1 MLLTIDIGNTNVTLG
16 LYEGSKLGARWRLAT
31 DHNRMA
37 DEYGLQILG
46 LLQHS
51 GCSPRQLDGIS
62 FASVVPQIT
71 SRVLQACQQY
81 LHKEAFVVDSEVK
94 TGIKILYDD
103 PKAVGADRIVDA
115 VGALTLYGGP
125 LCIIDFGTA
134 TTFNAITAAGE
145 YLGGAIAPGIGI
157 ALDALVSRTSKLYRV
172 ELRKP
177 PSVIGRN
184 TTHALQSGLVFG
196 YVSLVEGMV
205 ARFRRELGDD
215 MKTVATGGLVE
226 IISPE
231 TKAIQITN
239 PWLTLEGLR
248 ILWEMNNA

>member
-31 DHNRMA
+31 DHDRMP

-46 LLQHS
+46 LLQHG
-51 GCSPRQLDGIS
+51 GCSIRQLDGIS

-81 LHKEAFVVDSEVK
+81 LHQEAFVVDHEVK

-115 VGALTLYGGP
+115 VATVALYGAP
-125 LCIIDFGTA
+125 AVIVDFGTA
-134 TTFNAITAAGE
+134 TTFNAITAERE

-172 ELRKP
+172 DLRKP

-184 TTHALQSGLVFG
+184 TTNALQSGIVFG
-196 YVSLVEGMV
+196 YISMVEGMV
-205 ARFRRELGDD
+205 ARFKKELGEQT
-215 MKTVATGGLVE
+215 KVIATGGLAE
-226 IISPE
+226 IIAADC
-231 TKAIQITN
+231 KAIQVTN

-248 ILWEMNNA
+248 ILWDMNH